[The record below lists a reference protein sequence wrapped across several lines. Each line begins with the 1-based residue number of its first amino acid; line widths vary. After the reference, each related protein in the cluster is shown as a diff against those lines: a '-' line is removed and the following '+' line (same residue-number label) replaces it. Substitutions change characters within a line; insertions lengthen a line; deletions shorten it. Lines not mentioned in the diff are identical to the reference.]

1 MKKLALILTLCFF
14 CFANFAM
21 AADNEKEQNTKE
33 PAAVTEQKEEI
44 KDTNE
49 NDDIKILIDKEAMN
63 TELQKCTNDKC
74 YLELEENKYIAYV
87 IDTKDDDTRRDL
99 FKKAPAERVNH
110 LYTNNEEIYNYL
122 IKFIQSREESG
133 RKYYGYRITG
143 GIEENE
149 TAANGTVIYKF
160 WFMKLDEDTDNS
172 MHIPIGIGIGIGGGH
187 HHGPWVGIG
196 W

>member
-1 MKKLALILTLCFF
+1 MKKLFLLLCLSLCLFNTAL
-14 CFANFAM
+14 AEEVKE
-21 AADNEKEQNTKE
+21 ADTKA
-33 PAAVTEQKEEI
+33 PAAAAEQKEET
-44 KDTNE
+44 KDKNA

-63 TELQKCTNDKC
+63 SELQQGTNNKC

-122 IKFIQSREESG
+122 VKFIQSREESG

-160 WFMKLDEDTDNS
+160 WFMKLDEDTDNG

-187 HHGPWVGIG
+187 HHGPWIGVG